1 MNQLKMIWNDIF
13 VQFILG
19 VNSRKITM
27 FKEAN
32 KGTVAKQS
40 KQSRLVSALL
50 IFILLDE
57 NGMPFYSTMAGW
69 GH

>member
-1 MNQLKMIWNDIF
+1 
-13 VQFILG
+13 
-19 VNSRKITM
+19 M

-32 KGTVAKQS
+32 KSTVAKQS

-50 IFILLDE
+50 FMLLDE